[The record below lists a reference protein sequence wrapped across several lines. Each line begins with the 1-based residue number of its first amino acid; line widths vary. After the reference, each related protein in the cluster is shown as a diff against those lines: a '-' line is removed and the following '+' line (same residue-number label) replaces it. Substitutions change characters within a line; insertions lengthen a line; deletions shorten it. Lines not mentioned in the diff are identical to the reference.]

1 MSNEAIKVVVDLIT
15 SLTHCLIDSLPQT
28 VEVTMINVTC
38 FKCGWKF
45 MLDEEAIAE
54 SFAEAETPPPRH
66 YVVECPRC
74 RQASKVPLK
83 RGRRRGRTI
92 KRE

>member
-1 MSNEAIKVVVDLIT
+1 MVHAYTRAGIAE
-15 SLTHCLIDSLPQT
+15 

-45 MLDEEAIAE
+45 TLDEEAIAE
-54 SFAEAETPPPRH
+54 SLAEAETSPPRH

-74 RQASKVPLK
+74 RQANKVSLK
-83 RGRRRGRTI
+83 RVGRRGRAVRRRG
-92 KRE
+92 

>member
-1 MSNEAIKVVVDLIT
+1 
-15 SLTHCLIDSLPQT
+15 
-28 VEVTMINVTC
+28 MINVTC

-54 SFAEAETPPPRH
+54 SLAEAETPPPRH

-74 RQASKVPLK
+74 RKANKVSLK
-83 RGRRRGRTI
+83 RVRRRGRVTR
-92 KRE
+92 REEGAKNA